1 MCEKSDGRDIVKE
14 VINMAKKLTEKALVK
29 KLDTMSREELTKI
42 IVDFYKTNKSI
53 EEGLSL
59 MILGEEYGSAL
70 LEKYKKQLYKI
81 FNPTNIVRTGFSLEK
96 AQMVLSD
103 FADVCIGDNGRW
115 YGDLALYFAECATN
129 FTMSYGDI
137 DEDFYDALGDAY
149 HDAVVIASGEEQ
161 LYKLWKERLEYI
173 LYEFSGFGWGMED
186 FIAGEYYS
194 LPWIEED

>member
-1 MCEKSDGRDIVKE
+1 
-14 VINMAKKLTEKALVK
+14 MAKKLTEKALVK

-42 IVDFYKTNKSI
+42 IVDFYKTNKSV

-115 YGDLALYFAECATN
+115 YGDLALYFAECATD
-129 FTMSYGDI
+129 FTMGYGDI

-149 HDAVVIASGEEQ
+149 HDAVVIASGEKQ

-173 LYEFSGFGWGMED
+173 LHEFSGFGWGMED

>member
-29 KLDTMSREELTKI
+29 KLDTMSREELAKI
-42 IVDFYKTNKSI
+42 IVDFYKTDKSI
-53 EEGLSL
+53 EEVLSL

-103 FADVCIGDNGRW
+103 FADVCIGDNGRL
-115 YGDLALYFAECATN
+115 YGDLALYFAECATD

-173 LYEFSGFGWGMED
+173 LHEFSGFGWGMED

>member
-1 MCEKSDGRDIVKE
+1 MCEKSDVRDIVKE

-29 KLDTMSREELTKI
+29 KLDTMSREELAKI
-42 IVDFYKTNKSI
+42 IVDFYKTDKSI
-53 EEGLSL
+53 EEVLSL

-103 FADVCIGDNGRW
+103 FADVCIGDNSRW
-115 YGDLALYFAECATN
+115 YGDLALYFAECATD

-137 DEDFYDALGDAY
+137 DEDFYDALGYA
-149 HDAVVIASGEEQ
+149 
-161 LYKLWKERLEYI
+161 
-173 LYEFSGFGWGMED
+173 
-186 FIAGEYYS
+186 
-194 LPWIEED
+194 